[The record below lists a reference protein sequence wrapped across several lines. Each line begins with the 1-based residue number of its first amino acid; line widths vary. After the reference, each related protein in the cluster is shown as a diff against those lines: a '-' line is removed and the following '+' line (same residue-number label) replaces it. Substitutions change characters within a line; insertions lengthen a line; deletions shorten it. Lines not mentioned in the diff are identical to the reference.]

1 MSIKKKIA
9 KMSVHHILNFEDVP
23 TFVNSLRIV
32 YSCYGD
38 KGSNVF
44 IGWVYNQI
52 LEIASSS
59 QKPGCDV

>member
-1 MSIKKKIA
+1 
-9 KMSVHHILNFEDVP
+9 MSVHHILNFEDVP